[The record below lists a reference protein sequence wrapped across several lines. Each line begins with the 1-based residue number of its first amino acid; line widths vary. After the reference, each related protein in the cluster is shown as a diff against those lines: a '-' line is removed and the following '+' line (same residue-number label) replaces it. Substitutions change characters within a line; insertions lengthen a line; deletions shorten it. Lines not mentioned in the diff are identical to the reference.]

1 MAYHQNLGEPL
12 KAGPRLTRV
21 NDVCHCSRVC
31 MSRSRWPNVRTCERE
46 KKEKRCHSFVAILVH
61 EKVSRWGIFHLLFSP
76 SYSIVYHSSLIKKK
90 NDTEEKIEHFVSSKR
105 SLMGILSEYHSLFV
119 KNILLFLSRSFI
131 IKKKKILLRGILE
144 QILNSSFLF
153 GIIELNVN
161 VPEEVKRN
169 VLS

>member
-1 MAYHQNLGEPL
+1 MRNFSSPFF
-12 KAGPRLTRV
+12 P
-21 NDVCHCSRVC
+21 
-31 MSRSRWPNVRTCERE
+31 
-46 KKEKRCHSFVAILVH
+46 
-61 EKVSRWGIFHLLFSP
+61 LLFDR
-76 SYSIVYHSSLIKKK
+76 ISLEFDKKK

-131 IKKKKILLRGILE
+131 IKKKILLRGILE

-161 VPEEVKRN
+161 VPEEVKKN

>member
-1 MAYHQNLGEPL
+1 MRNFSSPFF
-12 KAGPRLTRV
+12 P
-21 NDVCHCSRVC
+21 
-31 MSRSRWPNVRTCERE
+31 
-46 KKEKRCHSFVAILVH
+46 
-61 EKVSRWGIFHLLFSP
+61 LLFDR
-76 SYSIVYHSSLIKKK
+76 ISLEFDKKK

-153 GIIELNVN
+153 GIIELKVN

>member
-1 MAYHQNLGEPL
+1 
-12 KAGPRLTRV
+12 
-21 NDVCHCSRVC
+21 
-31 MSRSRWPNVRTCERE
+31 
-46 KKEKRCHSFVAILVH
+46 
-61 EKVSRWGIFHLLFSP
+61 
-76 SYSIVYHSSLIKKK
+76 
-90 NDTEEKIEHFVSSKR
+90 
-105 SLMGILSEYHSLFV
+105 MGILSEYHSLFV

-131 IKKKKILLRGILE
+131 IKKKILLRGILE